1 LEGDSVSL
9 RLCIAQISSV
19 WEDPVGSLEKVRP
32 LIAEAACQEASVI
45 CFPEQFATGWDPMS
59 IRHVQPPDGQ
69 ITTTLRRY
77 ACDFGISILGSF
89 REEDVP
95 CPKNTSML
103 IGTDGKVHA
112 KYSKCHLFSPAGE
125 QLCYRPGDRID
136 LFTLAGMRCGI
147 AICYDLRFPPLFRAY
162 ARAGAEVV
170 FVPAAWPASR
180 IAQWELLIRSRAL
193 EHQMY
198 IVGINTTGMTPVDS
212 YNGHSII
219 SGPDG
224 EVITR
229 AGEEE
234 ELLYAVIDSARVEE
248 SRGSFP
254 VEKDRR
260 TDLYHR
266 LLKKTDF

>member
-1 LEGDSVSL
+1 MSL

-19 WEDPVGSLEKVRP
+19 WEDPSGSLEKVRP
-32 LIAEAACQEASVI
+32 LISEAACEEASVI
-45 CFPEQFATGWDPMS
+45 CFPEQFATGWDPLS
-59 IRHVQPPDGQ
+59 KHHFQPPEGQ
-69 ITTTLRRY
+69 IVTTLKKY
-77 ACDFGISILGSF
+77 AGDYKIAILGSF
-89 REEDVP
+89 REEGAP
-95 CPKNTSML
+95 GPKNTSVL
-103 IGTDGKVHA
+103 IGADGEAHA
-112 KYSKCHLFSPAGE
+112 KYSKCHLFSPSGE
-125 QLCYRPGDRID
+125 QLSYRPGDRIA

-162 ARAGAEVV
+162 AHAGAEAV

-180 IAQWELLIRSRAL
+180 IVQWELLIRARAL

-198 IVGINTTGMTPVDS
+198 IIGINTTGTTPVDS
-212 YNGHSII
+212 YNGHSLI

-234 ELLYAVIDSARVEE
+234 ELLYAVVDSARVEAA
-248 SRGSFP
+248 RRSFP

-260 TDLYHR
+260 ADLYHR
-266 LLKKTDF
+266 LLKRTDF